1 MRAVHLL
8 LLAASAA
15 AAAATAAATP
25 RLILSVLVDDLGS
38 GDPGW
43 SGSQIATPTLDR
55 LRADGVALSRM
66 YVQPICTPTRASFL
80 TGRHALALGLQG
92 KQTVQQGCAWGLD
105 VAEQT
110 FVQALQGAGWS
121 THMVGKAHLGADRWR
136 RTPTYRG
143 FNTFTGYLYGAEDYY
158 THVLAGAYD
167 LRNDTRPECGPGCSQ
182 NIAAAHNGTYSTP
195 LLADEVVRLIA
206 AAGASASPTYIH
218 FTPQAVHAP
227 LQAPEAYVAPYRRIF
242 GPGNAARAI
251 HAGALACLDAA
262 LANITAAI
270 AAAGLADETLIWLG
284 ADNGGALGDVGDGTM
299 ASNFPWRGGKHS
311 LYEGGVRAASLAWG
325 WGLGGGSGG
334 NKAWAGLAHVVDVGA
349 TLLEAAGVAPL
360 PPLPGRP
367 THGVSFWG
375 ALRAGAPSAR
385 ASAVL
390 NIDYTAPSQAAIVTR
405 EGMKLILGSAGDAC
419 CNYWSGPDG
428 KPAPPPPGAL
438 PGRAPAAAAAAQA
451 PPPPQ
456 LWPLADMTPSLY
468 NLTADPREAHDLSSL
483 PQYAGLVA
491 ELVAEL
497 GVWGAGAAVP
507 VVENATADPASNP
520 KFFNGSWT
528 PWLGL

>member
-1 MRAVHLL
+1 MLAIPLL
-8 LLAASAA
+8 LLAAAA
-15 AAAATAAATP
+15 AAAAAAATP
-25 RLILSVLVDDLGS
+25 RLIISILVDDLGS

-43 SGSQIATPTLDR
+43 AGSQIATPTLDR

-143 FNTFTGYLYGAEDYY
+143 FNTFTGYLYGAEDYFS
-158 THVLAGAYD
+158 HVLAGAYD

-195 LLADEVVRLIA
+195 LLAAEVVRLVQLA
-206 AAGASASPTYIH
+206 ATSPGPTYIH

-270 AAAGLADETLIWLG
+270 AAAGLADETLIWAG
-284 ADNGGALGDVGDGTM
+284 ADNGGPLGDIGDGTM
-299 ASNFPWRGGKHS
+299 ASNYPWRGGKHS

-325 WGLGGGSGG
+325 WGLGAAGRGSG
-334 NKAWAGLAHVVDVGA
+334 ASRSWAGLAHVVDVGA

-375 ALRAGAPSAR
+375 ALRPRAPRSFARAARLGRRQSPLPRAARRAVLARAPVRGAARAARAAPARAQRRLTRPCAFFAARLCRLLLLATGESSFPAGRFSALYVLEQTAAGAMFVR
-385 ASAVL
+385 AEVL
-390 NIDYTAPSQAAIVTR
+390 R
-405 EGMKLILGSAGDAC
+405 F
-419 CNYWSGPDG
+419 
-428 KPAPPPPGAL
+428 
-438 PGRAPAAAAAAQA
+438 
-451 PPPPQ
+451 
-456 LWPLADMTPSLY
+456 
-468 NLTADPREAHDLSSL
+468 
-483 PQYAGLVA
+483 
-491 ELVAEL
+491 
-497 GVWGAGAAVP
+497 GAGAR
-507 VVENATADPASNP
+507 
-520 KFFNGSWT
+520 
-528 PWLGL
+528 